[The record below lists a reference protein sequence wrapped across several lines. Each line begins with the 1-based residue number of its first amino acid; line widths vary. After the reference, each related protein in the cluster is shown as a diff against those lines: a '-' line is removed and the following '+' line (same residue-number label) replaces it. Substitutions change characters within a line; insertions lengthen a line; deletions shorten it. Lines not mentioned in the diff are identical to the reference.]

1 MGITRSRS
9 KGLRETMTAI
19 FVHIVAFFKYRGNS
33 DLMRFSWPFGAFFL
47 LLGGASAPAQVS
59 RATVREVRT
68 ILPSEWS
75 VPYPAGLSYSNN
87 FNHLFLLDKSN
98 SDHSTVE
105 GSTVVTITPLEDLVG
120 TVHLDFV
127 VDDAIN
133 TAFDDGNR
141 RLLLLNSE
149 LSELAQIEVGG
160 NGILDPAT
168 QVRFDVARFGL
179 EHPEGMTV
187 DFTGQHLF
195 ILDSAASQ
203 VIRVALDE
211 SGFDEAKISTI
222 DLSHLGVTDLRGIA
236 VHPTT
241 NHLYVASPTE
251 QQLFELTQSGQSVAT
266 YDLTN
271 LNLIDPGGL
280 AFAPSADLTDPPDT
294 IHLFIADSNLPDS
307 QPVSALYLPL
317 LLLRSGSSLVSQ
329 YRIASAPA
337 GRVGEVFGRILEV
350 ALDHEPSATI
360 RVPHDQPTI
369 QAGID
374 AAQDGDLVLV
384 SPGTY
389 TEQLTLAAKTITLA
403 SQFYTTGDQ
412 GFIDQ
417 TIIDGDGDTVV
428 TVDSSVGPD
437 TKIIGFTIQNGR
449 DGVSASGKLHIL
461 NNRFIDHSDGIDYE
475 AGGGIARNNVFENN
489 RDDGIDLDGP
499 TEAIIEDNVIRN
511 NGNDGIEIRLH
522 RYSGP
527 TLNIIIRN
535 NLIVGNN
542 EDGIQL
548 IDYPDRSDRVFL
560 IERNLIQDSV
570 MAGVGLMDNGDTAED
585 FRAASIPE
593 RIHLFNNTFVNNDHG
608 LTGGDNLIAVNNIF
622 VGSTTIAIKNVD
634 TNSIAAHN
642 LFWNNGTD
650 SQSSN
655 LDNDSTLFADPLLD
669 SDRQLQRG
677 SPAID
682 AGTAHFE
689 WQGEIVLDIPPRA
702 YAGRAPDLGMFES
715 NLPLPPGNH
724 PPTVDAGPN
733 QTITLPMSAT
743 LAGTVSDD
751 GLPNPPGAVTTTWSQ
766 VSGPG
771 AITFADP
778 SAVDTTASFSAPGPY
793 VLRLTADD
801 SELTAS
807 DELTVR
813 VHPTT
818 AGPPMLVGAG
828 DIAGCN
834 YDRDEET
841 AKLLDDIPG
850 TVVTL
855 GDNVYPD
862 GTDLQFNDCYDPT
875 WGRHKA
881 RTRPA
886 PGNHDY
892 HTPGASGYF
901 NYFGTAA
908 GEPDKGYY
916 SYDLGDWH
924 IIVLNSNCSEVG
936 GCAGDSP
943 QGQWLQADLAAHPT
957 VCTLAYWH
965 RPRFSSGRHGNSSAV
980 APFWRILYGA
990 GADVVLNGHD
1000 HDYERF
1006 APQNPD
1012 GVADPARGIRQFVV
1026 GTGGKGLRPFE
1037 TIQPNSEV
1045 KNSTTHGVLK
1055 LTLRAA
1061 SYDWEFIPIAGDTF
1075 ADSGSGACNPTS
1087 SSNQAAT
1094 IYARAGQVIASLASV
1109 VLGGT
1114 GADDG
1119 LLARRGRRSP
1129 RAAGSTDWIE
1139 SSLPTSVPAIGQ
1151 LVSPRPGGLSCVS
1164 PPTTAN

>member
-1 MGITRSRS
+1 MGMTKSRS
-9 KGLRETMTAI
+9 KRLCEAVSVI
-19 FVHIVAFFKYRGNS
+19 FVHIAAFIKYRRNS
-33 DLMRFSWPFGAFFL
+33 KMMRFSWRLGLFFL
-47 LLGGASAPAQVS
+47 LLGGISAPIRVPP
-59 RATVREVRT
+59 ATVREVRT
-68 ILPSEWS
+68 ILPSEWG
-75 VPYPAGLSYSNN
+75 VPYPAGLTYSNDL
-87 FNHLFLLDKSN
+87 NHLFLLDKGN
-98 SDHSTVE
+98 SAHSTSE
-105 GSTVVTITPLEDLVG
+105 GSTVVTITPSEDLVA
-120 TVHLDFV
+120 TVHLGFV
-127 VDDAIN
+127 VDDAVN

-149 LSELAQIEVGG
+149 LSELAQIEVGD
-160 NGILDPAT
+160 NGVLDPAT

-179 EHPEGMTV
+179 EHAQGMTV
-187 DFTGQHLF
+187 DFAGQYHF

-203 VIRVALDE
+203 VIRVTLDE
-211 SGFDEAKISTI
+211 SGFDKAEISTI

-236 VHPTT
+236 VQPTN
-241 NHLYVASPTE
+241 NHLYVVSPAE
-251 QQLFELTQSGQSVAT
+251 QQLFELTQSGQPVAVH
-266 YDLTN
+266 DLTD
-271 LNLIDPGGL
+271 LNLVDPGGL
-280 AFAPSADLTDPPDT
+280 AFAPSTDLTDPPDT

-307 QPVSALYLPL
+307 RPVSALYLPL
-317 LLLRSGSSLVSQ
+317 LLRRSGGSVVSKYFVGLLAQ
-329 YRIASAPA
+329 P
-337 GRVGEVFGRILEV
+337 GRGDQVFGRILEV
-350 ALDHEPSATI
+350 ALDLEAPVTI
-360 RVPHDQPTI
+360 RVPQDQPTI

-384 SPGTY
+384 SAGTY
-389 TEQLTLAAKTITLA
+389 TEQLTLAGKTITLA

-417 TIIDGDGDTVV
+417 TIIDGDGNTVI
-428 TVDSSVGPD
+428 TVHSSVGPD
-437 TKIIGFTIQNGR
+437 TKIIGFTIQNGT
-449 DGVSASGKLHIL
+449 DGISALGKLQIL

-535 NLIVGNN
+535 NLIVGND

-548 IDYPDRSDRVFL
+548 IDYPDESDRVFL
-560 IERNLIQDSV
+560 IERNLIQDNA
-570 MAGVGLMDNGDTAED
+570 MAGLGLTDNDHSDED
-585 FRAASIPE
+585 FQAASIPE
-593 RIHLFNNTFVNNDHG
+593 RIHLFNNTFVSNDHG
-608 LTGGDNLIAVNNIF
+608 VTGGDNLIALNNIF
-622 VGSTTIAIKNVD
+622 VGSTTIAMKNVD
-634 TNSIAAHN
+634 GNSIAAYN

-650 SQSSN
+650 YQDSN
-655 LDNDSTLFADPLLD
+655 LENDTTLFDDPRLN
-669 SDRQLQRG
+669 SDHRLQSG

-689 WQGEIVLDIPPRA
+689 WQGDVVLDIPRRA
-702 YAGRAPDLGMFES
+702 YAGTAPDLGMFES
-715 NLPLPPGNH
+715 HLFPAPPGNQ
-724 PPTVDAGPN
+724 PPMVDAGLN
-733 QTITLPMSAT
+733 QTITLPTSAM
-743 LAGTVSDD
+743 LDGTVSDD
-751 GLPNPPGAVTTTWSQ
+751 GLPNPPGVVTTTWSQ
-766 VSGPG
+766 ISGP
-771 AITFADP
+771 ATVTFADP
-778 SAVDTTASFSAPGPY
+778 NAVDTTAGFAAGGSY

-801 SELTAS
+801 SELTAR
-807 DELTVR
+807 DELTVT
-813 VHPTT
+813 VQPTL
-818 AGPPMLVGAG
+818 AGPPVLVGAG
-828 DIAGCN
+828 DITGCN

-855 GDNVYPD
+855 GDNAYPN
-862 GTDLQFNDCYDPT
+862 GTDVQFNDCYDPT

-901 NYFGTAA
+901 NYFGAAA

-924 IIVLNSNCSEVG
+924 IIVLNSECREVG

-943 QGQWLQADLAAHPT
+943 QGRWLQADLAANPA

-965 RPRFSSGRHGNSSAV
+965 TPRFSSGRHGNSSAV
-980 APFWRILYGA
+980 AAFWQILYDA
-990 GADVVLNGHD
+990 DADVVLNGHD

-1006 APQNPD
+1006 DPQNPD

-1045 KNSTTHGVLK
+1045 RNSATRGVLK
-1055 LTLRAA
+1055 LTLHAT
-1061 SYDWEFIPIAGDTF
+1061 SYDWEFVPIAGETF
-1075 ADSGSGACNPTS
+1075 TDSGSAACNPTS
-1087 SSNQAAT
+1087 
-1094 IYARAGQVIASLASV
+1094 LANP
-1109 VLGGT
+1109 
-1114 GADDG
+1114 D
-1119 LLARRGRRSP
+1119 P
-1129 RAAGSTDWIE
+1129 
-1139 SSLPTSVPAIGQ
+1139 
-1151 LVSPRPGGLSCVS
+1151 
-1164 PPTTAN
+1164 